1 MTTKCARLARRTKR
15 REPDEISVDTLIE
28 RFKKMRALN
37 CNDPFDV
44 GLDGYVWRKFII
56 TTRAHLIAR
65 MF

>member
-1 MTTKCARLARRTKR
+1 MITKRARRTKKDS
-15 REPDEISVDTLIE
+15 PGEINIDTLIE

-37 CNDPFDV
+37 CKDPYDL

-56 TTRAHLIAR
+56 TTRAHLVAR